1 MPVAATCPL
10 CNRTFAWSDVPP
22 GATAVTCPNCAVPVE
37 VERAP
42 PPIPPPVMAP
52 LVPIFPRPEPPPAGM
67 AIVRAPPPPAP
78 PVLADGDPFRTSAR
92 PFVER
97 RSGGALEIVFPRRR
111 GEGRVSV
118 GAVVWTSFWALL
130 LGLGA
135 AALSTALVVGAPPTV
150 ISLLLR
156 RRRNRIVI
164 TPTKISASGVRAVQR
179 DRISHIFCVGVYDG
193 SWSNVL
199 WHVRIRAGA
208 EDYLV
213 AVTDSLDDANA
224 LAALLASELGLPT
237 WVPPSKA
244 DVPRRR

>member
-1 MPVAATCPL
+1 MSVAATCPL
-10 CNRTFAWSDVPP
+10 CNRTFAWSEVPP
-22 GATAVTCPNCAVPVE
+22 GATAVACPNCEVPVE

-42 PPIPPPVMAP
+42 PPLPPPLMSP
-52 LVPIFPRPEPPPAGM
+52 LVPTFPRPEAPPVGM
-67 AIVRAPPPPAP
+67 AIVRAPPPSPPA
-78 PVLADGDPFRTSAR
+78 VVADGDPFRTSAR

-97 RSGGALEIVFPRRR
+97 RTGSGLEIAFPRRR

-118 GAVVWTSFWALL
+118 GAVVWTGLWTLL
-130 LGLGA
+130 FGLGA
-135 AALSTALVVGAPPTV
+135 AAISTALIIGAPPTV

-164 TPTKISASGVRAVQR
+164 TPTLIAASGARAVRR
-179 DRISHIFCVGVYDG
+179 DRVSHIFCVGVYDG

-199 WHVRIRAGA
+199 WHVRIRAGV

-213 AVTDSLDDANA
+213 SVTDSLDDANA

-237 WVPPSKA
+237 WVPPSQT
-244 DVPRRR
+244 DVVGR